1 MKAALA
7 LVFFACIAGSMA
19 APNNLVAELL
29 GQGQAIAQSLLG
41 VAQQQILAAVQGTLA
56 HIVGLLGNIGRLD
69 LGNVLQQILGQFAP
83 LLQQAAQGAL
93 ASVSQTITSLIGGI
107 SIGRGLTEILADFY
121 NQVSGAVAGI
131 GQHLMNSGISAVLG
145 AVGGLGG
152 RGIGD
157 IMGGLSAQI
166 AAIVGQAQGALTQIV
181 SGLTQTAAGV
191 LESAKPHWEQLQ
203 GQLVGH
209 GLNVLGSLSETINN
223 LHGEITG

>member
-41 VAQQQILAAVQGTLA
+41 VAQQQILAAVQGALA
-56 HIVGLLGNIGRLD
+56 HVVELLGNIGRLD
-69 LGNVLQQILGQFAP
+69 LGNIVQQLLGQFAP

-93 ASVSQTITSLIGGI
+93 ASVTQTITNIIGGI
-107 SIGRGLTEILADFY
+107 SIGRGLNEILADFY
-121 NQVSGAVAGI
+121 NSIHHAVVGMS
-131 GQHLMNSGISAVLG
+131 QHLMNTGISAVLG
-145 AVGGLGG
+145 AVGSLGG
-152 RGIGD
+152 RGLGD
-157 IMGGLSAQI
+157 IFGQLHAQLAGI
-166 AAIVGQAQGALTQIV
+166 IGNTQTAITSIV

>member
-41 VAQQQILAAVQGTLA
+41 VAQQQILAAVQGALA
-56 HIVGLLGNIGRLD
+56 HVVGLLGNIGRLD
-69 LGNVLQQILGQFAP
+69 LGNIVQQLLGQFAP

-93 ASVSQTITSLIGGI
+93 ASVTQTITNIIGGI

-145 AVGGLGG
+145 AVGSLGG
-152 RGIGD
+152 RGLGD
-157 IMGGLSAQI
+157 IIGQL
-166 AAIVGQAQGALTQIV
+166 QAQLAGIIGNTQTAITSV
-181 SGLTQTAAGV
+181 VAGLTQTAAGI
-191 LESAKPHWEQLQ
+191 LESAKPHWDQLQ